1 MLDNSGY
8 VVVVVIPETPAAVA
22 MEAMVLTDEEVLKGG
37 NAPADVRLVSLLL
50 LDDENHPLLL
60 PPPLP
65 PLPDPIVAPQI
76 PLPLEEPSFERNP
89 RPLRVPLPLLLLGL
103 VVSDLDGTVVAVAL
117 RGAKEKVRGACPTG
131 LAETGEELPP
141 PSTLAAVEDKTA
153 PADSDFVCRRVAVA
167 AVVVTPAAAAVAAA
181 AAPASVVANN
191 PAAAAV
197 RRGVRGLGD
206 VTGRGP
212 NNNLTRSISV
222 FQCGIQS
229 VYSSGIKTSFL
240 SIILP
245 RLTDDS
251 KYGPS
256 QKLHLCE
263 VRR

>member
-1 MLDNSGY
+1 MKLNNSGY

-22 MEAMVLTDEEVLKGG
+22 MEAMVLTEEEVLKGG

-60 PPPLP
+60 LPPLP
-65 PLPDPIVAPQI
+65 PLPDPIVAAQI
-76 PLPLEEPSFERNP
+76 PVPLEEPSFERNP
-89 RPLRVPLPLLLLGL
+89 RPLRVLLPLLLLGL
-103 VVSDLDGTVVAVAL
+103 VVSDLGGTVVAVAL
-117 RGAKEKVRGACPTG
+117 RGNKEKVRGACPTG

-141 PSTLAAVEDKTA
+141 PSTLAAVESKTG
-153 PADSDFVCRRVAVA
+153 PADSDFVCRRVAVV
-167 AVVVTPAAAAVAAA
+167 AVVVAAA
-181 AAPASVVANN
+181 AAPASVVVDN

-229 VYSSGIKTSFL
+229 VYSSGIKTSFF

-251 KYGPS
+251 K
-256 QKLHLCE
+256 
-263 VRR
+263 